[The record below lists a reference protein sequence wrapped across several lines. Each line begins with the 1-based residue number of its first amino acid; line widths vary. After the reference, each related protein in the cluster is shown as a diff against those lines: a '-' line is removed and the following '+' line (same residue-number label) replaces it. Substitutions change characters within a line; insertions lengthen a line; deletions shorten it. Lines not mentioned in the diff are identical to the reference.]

1 MKKFQ
6 DTFDK
11 WSKLNKQ
18 LFTDSEN
25 YLKEIL
31 VDCPYNY
38 LDLKPDNSDHEF
50 DVVTVSYN
58 GGRHPEYASN
68 CYSTVYGVFLKNDK
82 LYLNIE
88 DCDEYPAN
96 EVTAEELFNV
106 ASLTLDIIEH
116 MKEN

>member
-1 MKKFQ
+1 MEKFQ
-6 DTFDK
+6 ETYAQ
-11 WSKLNKQ
+11 WSNLNKQ

-31 VDCPYNY
+31 ADCPDNY
-38 LDLKPDNSDHEF
+38 LDLKPDNSEDEF
-50 DVVTVSYN
+50 YEVTVSYN
-58 GGRHPEYASN
+58 GGRHPEYDSN

-96 EVTAEELFNV
+96 EVTADELFSV
-106 ASLTLDIIEH
+106 ANLALLITSSTH
-116 MKEN
+116 K

>member
-6 DTFDK
+6 DTYEK
-11 WSKLNKQ
+11 WVKLNKQ

-31 VDCPYNY
+31 ADR
-38 LDLKPDNSDHEF
+38 PDNYIDLLPDNTNRLLDE
-50 DVVTVSYN
+50 VVVSYN
-58 GGRHPEYASN
+58 GGRHPEYDSN
-68 CYSTVYGVFLKNDK
+68 CYSTVYGAFLKNDK

-96 EVTAEELFNV
+96 EVTADELFSV
-106 ASLTLDIIEH
+106 ANLALAYNLLD
-116 MKEN
+116 